1 MAGMLALMNMDDGG
15 RRVENMG
22 LRGGDTSPEHAA
34 FASMGA
40 RTHKEPLRRHAAE
53 EIGMDDKRRERDVY
67 GHVPFELERRVPDVG
82 GLGWRTKSGQMI
94 KNQTFYSQRAKV
106 NKWDDPT
113 FSGINTWK
121 EWHGPRLRTD
131 ADTMERLDRFE
142 AESREW
148 EAKRTFVNTSRA
160 ETLDRFYNQKLN
172 RTQRET
178 ASSWAPNRR
187 ARREVHS
194 LYETFDTRLDEKP
207 VKELKKVLTPTV
219 LKRDREAMR
228 MIAARLQNEETW
240 KKVFTDIEQERRHDI
255 RADLQLRQAHTDR
268 LMLLSGAPV
277 AQRSSEDFLQPV
289 ADISSLG
296 ERLSRTGLK
305 AERPDVSLMSDFRG
319 LIHADNEHALET
331 LFPGSGHELSVEFR
345 QRINSSTEP
354 GWPRPPRAETPAH
367 GAKAGGREFEA
378 RSEDVAMASIPTSP
392 QRLNNVG
399 SRRNDEMLAGHAKA
413 QFLPTVAPPPLDQS
427 KTLLGEDWSAS
438 TVLKGGGSRVTGS
451 FSRTSHVNTS
461 KSQGDLPPP
470 RRRLVYPVLA
480 PTSPHSRGPVDVS
493 HMSSMHSIHSM
504 QSSPSQMNRSASVP
518 AVAASTIRSSR
529 AAVAKKTTEVCS
541 ELDSWEAN
549 TAKVPGINNFF
560 GPPRASRNLGSE
572 PSGQFA

>member
-15 RRVENMG
+15 RRVDNMG
-22 LRGGDTSPEHAA
+22 LKGGDVSPEHAA
-34 FASMGA
+34 FSSMGA
-40 RTHKEPLRRHAAE
+40 RAHKEPLRRHAAE
-53 EIGMDDKRRERDVY
+53 EIGADDKRRERDVF

-94 KNQTFYSQRAKV
+94 KNQTFYSQRPKV

-113 FSGINTWK
+113 FSGVNTWK
-121 EWHGPRLRTD
+121 AWHGPRLRTD

-142 AESREW
+142 AETTEW

-178 ASSWAPNRR
+178 AGSWAPQRR

-194 LYETFDTRLDEKP
+194 LFETFDARLDEQP
-207 VKELKKVLTPTV
+207 VKELKKVLTSTV

-228 MIAARLQNEETW
+228 MIAARMQNEETW

-277 AQRSSEDFLQPV
+277 AERSSEDVLQPA
-289 ADISSLG
+289 ADNSCLG
-296 ERLSRTGLK
+296 DRLSRTAIK
-305 AERPDVSLMSDFRG
+305 AERPDVSLRSDFRG

-345 QRINSSTEP
+345 ERINRSTEP
-354 GWPRPPRAETPAH
+354 GWPRPPRAATPVH
-367 GAKAGGREFEA
+367 GGTQGARERGA
-378 RSEDVAMASIPTSP
+378 RSEEVAMASIPTSP
-392 QRLNNVG
+392 TRLGNVG
-399 SRRNDEMLAGHAKA
+399 SRRNDEMLAAHAKA
-413 QFLPTVAPPPLDQS
+413 QFRPTVAPPPLDQS

-438 TVLKGGGSRVTGS
+438 TVLRGGGSRVTGS
-451 FSRTSHVNTS
+451 FSRTSHVNAS
-461 KSQGDLPPP
+461 RSEGDLPPP
-470 RRRLVYPVLA
+470 RRRMVYPVLA
-480 PTSPHSRGPVDVS
+480 PTSPHSRAPVDVS
-493 HMSSMHSIHSM
+493 HMSSMTHT
-504 QSSPSQMNRSASVP
+504 SSLHRSASVP
-518 AVAASTIRSSR
+518 AMAASTSRSGR
-529 AAVAKKTTEVCS
+529 AAAARATAEVCG

-560 GPPRASRNLGSE
+560 GPPRASRHLRSE
-572 PSGQFA
+572 PSGTFA